1 MNNKILIVF
10 LIIATSVF
18 GGSIVNTKPQQKDKN
33 KDTRGKA
40 EQGVVKSA
48 KASTAK
54 DKEKVVAV
62 AKDTA
67 IVKLTDAMPQL
78 DSINLMDVRL
88 KLLKK
93 NAHAS
98 YYHNRFHGRR
108 TASGKK
114 FDNNAYT
121 AAHKKLPFGTKVKVT
136 NEANGKFV
144 IVEITD
150 RGPFSK
156 AREIDLSRRAFMDI
170 ASNKNSGMVLVTLEV
185 IEAK

>member
-1 MNNKILIVF
+1 MNNKIFILFF
-10 LIIATSVF
+10 LITTSVF
-18 GGSIVNTKPQQKDKN
+18 GSYLVRHKHPQKGKKKHKTTKIK
-33 KDTRGKA
+33 
-40 EQGVVKSA
+40 EA
-48 KASTAK
+48 KEP
-54 DKEKVVAV
+54 EKVDAANKVDTTKIKV
-62 AKDTA
+62 RNVLTEIDSLDLSLAK
-67 IVKLTDAMPQL
+67 
-78 DSINLMDVRL
+78 L
-88 KLLKK
+88 KFLKK

-98 YYHNRFHGRR
+98 YYADKFHGRK

-121 AAHKKLPFGTKVKVT
+121 AAHKKLPFGTKLKVT

-170 ASNKNSGMVLVTLEV
+170 TSNKNSGVVIVT
-185 IEAK
+185 IEEIIEPKKLP